1 MSLWEETR
9 DVVVARLRSGAAS
22 SRTGT
27 APRATRSERRI
38 LELRG
43 ELAPGTRLSEG
54 SEPFA
59 LYELPAPFPFEAS
72 PRWIHA
78 DHRVKVLEVLDDGA
92 IVEET
97 AVDGRHLA
105 RAADRADPAAAAA
118 RAESAGRDRRVGG
131 CRHRRGARACPKIR
145 RPTSCA
151 VGRRATLAGG
161 LPASTGDDVDAI
173 VRAVVD
179 LDRSYLAV
187 QGPPGTGKTYVG
199 SHVIAR
205 LVRERGYKVGV
216 VAQSHAVV
224 ENMLDRIVAAGV
236 PRELVAKA
244 PKDPT
249 RRGLSFTAIAK
260 NGVAEFTAEHAAS
273 GFVVGG
279 TAWDFSHE
287 GRIPRGS
294 LDLLVI
300 DEAGQFSLASTIAV
314 SLASPRLLLL
324 GDPQQLPQVSQG
336 THPEPVDTSALGW
349 VMDGADV
356 IPPDYGY
363 FLARTWRMHPAVAE
377 PVSRLSYRGRARR
390 ASVDRAARP
399 RGRRAGRAPRS
410 PCATTA
416 TPPSPPKRPRS
427 WSSIVRDLIGRDVVR
442 HPHRRRRRDDARCR
456 RGRSRSATS
465 SS

>member
-1 MSLWEETR
+1 MSWCSTPR
-9 DVVVARLRSGAAS
+9 AAAS

-27 APRATRSERRI
+27 SLESGRGGERRI

-43 ELAPGTRLSEG
+43 ELAPGTRLSED
-54 SEPFA
+54 SNPFA
-59 LYELPAPFPFEAS
+59 LYELPAPYPVRGARPLDPLLPVAS
-72 PRWIHA
+72 RSS
-78 DHRVKVLEVLDDGA
+78 RCST
-92 IVEET
+92 T
-97 AVDGRHLA
+97 ARSSRRPPSTA
-105 RAADRADPAAAAA
+105 MTWSRAADRAHARRSAA
-118 RAESAGRDRRVGG
+118 RAATSRSRSTRGPMPSSPPRR
-131 CRHRRGARACPKIR
+131 RCPTIR

-151 VGRRATLAGG
+151 AARPARSIRGG

-173 VRAVVD
+173 VRAVLD

-205 LVRERGYKVGV
+205 LVREHGYKVGV
-216 VAQSHAVV
+216 VAQSHAVI
-224 ENMLDRIVAAGV
+224 ENMLDRVVAAGV
-236 PRELVAKA
+236 AARAGRA
-244 PKDPT
+244 
-249 RRGLSFTAIAK
+249 RRRRIPARRRSRSPPIAK
-260 NGVAEFTAEHAAS
+260 NGVAAFTAEQPG

-356 IPPDYGY
+356 IPPEYGY

-377 PVSRLSYRGRARR
+377 PVSRLSYRGEL
-390 ASVDRAARP
+390 AAHPSTALRDA
-399 RGRRAGRAPRS
+399 RGRRAGRPSRS
-410 PCATTA
+410 RCGTTA
-416 TPPSPPKRPRS
+416 TRPSRP
-427 WSSIVRDLIGRDVVR
+427 
-442 HPHRRRRRDDARCR
+442 RRRRSSSASSATCIGRTWRDIRTDDDGEIDAGCR
-456 RGRSRSATS
+456 RARSPSATS
-465 SS
+465 SW